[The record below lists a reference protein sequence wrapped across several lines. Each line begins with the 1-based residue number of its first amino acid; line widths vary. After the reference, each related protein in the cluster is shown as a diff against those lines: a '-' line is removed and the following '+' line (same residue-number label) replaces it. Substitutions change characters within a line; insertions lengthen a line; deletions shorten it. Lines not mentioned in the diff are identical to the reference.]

1 MAGGI
6 DGCFTAGTVKPAL
19 APLPQSASHVWRRVG
34 KSMGSLRRR
43 GRIGRALRAGLP
55 ALILSAGL
63 SPALAAKLIAAKGS
77 ETSGYGRIVLTF
89 DKPVPVKATVS
100 GGVLV
105 LGYGERTAAGPE
117 RLAEDLPAYVASAR
131 RDPDGTG
138 LRLALQ
144 RPYRANVQM
153 AGERVFVDL
162 LPEGWNGLPPPLPPE
177 VVADLAGRA
186 QAAEE
191 ALKARLPI
199 PARKTLALELG
210 RLPTLTRLSLRLPD
224 DAIAAVTAEGDT
236 TRLRVA
242 GLWTIDATGAR
253 GRPRP
258 GLAKLASESDDA
270 SASLIVTPAEGFVVT
285 SEREDGAIT
294 LDLVRK
300 RVPVAVKA
308 KPTEIPGPA
317 AADVA
322 QAKIEQAKIGQGESE
337 QSEAAQ
343 PQIAQA
349 QALQSKPADP
359 KPPAMPAPRLN
370 EAVTDETG
378 VAGPPRRRAGAGLV
392 FPFHTLPPAVLLER
406 GGIAT
411 LAFETAEPVALP
423 SPASGF
429 TRIGEARRIGPL
441 TLLRFSMPP
450 GRLIDLAAVSAGT
463 GLAWEL
469 SAGDVLSP
477 SGTLD
482 PERRPDAAGRIGV
495 SVALPRPGSATWV
508 DLDGERVALVTSAA
522 RRPVGN
528 PKSRR
533 FVDFEI
539 LPSRHG
545 LAVLA
550 GADDL
555 AVRPDLDGV
564 TIGREGG
571 LSASAAV
578 RKPDATLAEAGPL
591 AVPRES
597 WEQARFGAVR
607 DTLRGLAAVASE
619 APLAERGPARLALAR
634 AAFAN
639 GFDPEGLSVL
649 EIAAAD
655 DPLLAS
661 RRETAI
667 LRGLALVRL
676 GRSEEARRALAGE
689 RLAQDPEAALWR
701 AVAAAGAADWKAAE
715 TGFLKV
721 LPFAERYPDDLA
733 LPIRV
738 LAAESAIET
747 GDVETASARAADLRD
762 VAAPLRDRLALVR
775 ARVVEAAGQT
785 EAALDAYARLAE
797 AAERPVAVDATL
809 RGALLARGAGKLT
822 PDAAIERLERLAL
835 TWRGGPTEEGITAG
849 LARLYLGAGRWRDGF
864 NAVRRANGLAPNAA
878 ITRAV
883 TAEAQAAFDDLY
895 LGSKGEKLSGI
906 EAVAL
911 YFDFRD
917 LAPIG
922 RRGDEVV
929 RRLADRLVGLDLLDS
944 ASDLLQHQIDH
955 RLTGPARAAVATRLA
970 TVRLMDAKPMMAL
983 AALDATDLPELPGDL
998 KRARGLIRARALSDL
1013 TRTDL
1018 ALESI
1023 EDETGADI
1031 ERLRADILWGARR
1044 WREAGEA
1051 HEALLGET
1059 WRFADRLDAASRADA
1074 VRAAIAYDLAGEA
1087 IGLERL
1093 KAKFSGAMAQGPD
1106 ARTFALLTAS
1116 DAVRKPGF
1124 REIAAQATKAE
1135 TLSAFLAEYRKRYP
1149 DAAVPNRGGPD
1160 TSGAGEPAKE
1170 TRAATPG
1177 TPPG

>member
-1 MAGGI
+1 
-6 DGCFTAGTVKPAL
+6 
-19 APLPQSASHVWRRVG
+19 
-34 KSMGSLRRR
+34 MGSVRRR

-55 ALILSAGL
+55 ALILSSGL
-63 SPALAAKLIAAKGS
+63 SPALAAKLIAARGS

-89 DKPVPVKATVS
+89 DRPVPVRATVA

-105 LGYGERTAAGPE
+105 LGYGERTGPGPE
-117 RLAEDLPAYVASAR
+117 RLAEDLPAYIASTR

-144 RPYRANVQM
+144 RPYRANVQQ

-162 LPEGWNGLPPPLPPE
+162 LPEGWSGMPPPLPPE
-177 VVADLAGRA
+177 VVADLARRA

-191 ALKARLPI
+191 ALKARLPV
-199 PARKTLALELG
+199 PSRKALALELA

-224 DAIAAVTAEGDT
+224 EAAATVTAEGGS

-242 GLWTIDATGAR
+242 GLWTIDATEAR

-258 GLAKLASESDDA
+258 GLAKLATESDEA
-270 SASLIVTPAEGFVVT
+270 SASLLVTPAEGFLVT

-294 LDLVRK
+294 LDLVR
-300 RVPVAVKA
+300 RKA
-308 KPTEIPGPA
+308 APAAKAEPTGITGPA
-317 AADVA
+317 AADTA
-322 QAKIEQAKIGQGESE
+322 QGETVRGE
-337 QSEAAQ
+337 TAQ
-343 PQIAQA
+343 IPTAQTRPPQIPTPQA
-349 QALQSKPADP
+349 QTAPPKPADP
-359 KPPAMPAPRLN
+359 KPPEKAAPRPA
-370 EAVTDETG
+370 EAAADETAL
-378 VAGPPRRRAGAGLV
+378 AGPPQRRAGAGLV
-392 FPFHTLPPAVLLER
+392 FPFRTLPPAALFER
-406 GGIAT
+406 GGVAT
-411 LAFETAEPVALP
+411 LAFETAEPVAVP
-423 SPASGF
+423 SATPGF
-429 TRIGEARRIGPL
+429 TPVGEPRRTGPL
-441 TLLRFSMPP
+441 TLLRFSVPP
-450 GRLIDLAAVSAGT
+450 GRLVDLAAVSVVTSVGT
-463 GLAWEL
+463 GPAWEL
-469 SAGDVLSP
+469 SVGDVLSP
-477 SGTLD
+477 SGTLE

-495 SVALPRPGSATWV
+495 SVALPRPGSATWL

-522 RRPVGN
+522 QRPVGS

-550 GADDL
+550 AADDL
-555 AVRPDLDGV
+555 AVRPEIDGV
-564 TIGREGG
+564 AIGREGG
-571 LSASAAV
+571 LSASPAA
-578 RKPDATLAEAGPL
+578 RKPDATLAEAGTL
-591 AVPRES
+591 AVPRDS
-597 WEQARFGAVR
+597 WEQARLGAVR
-607 DTLRGLAAVASE
+607 DTLRRLAAAAAE
-619 APLAERGPARLALAR
+619 APPAERGPARLALAH
-634 AAFAN
+634 ADFAN
-639 GFDPEGLSVL
+639 GLDPEGLSVL
-649 EIAAAD
+649 EVAAAD

-667 LRGLALVRL
+667 LRGLALARL
-676 GRSEEARRALAGE
+676 GRSEDARRALAGE

-715 TGFLKV
+715 TGFLTV
-721 LPFAERYPDDLA
+721 LPLAERYPDDVA
-733 LPIRV
+733 WPIRV

-747 GDVETASARAADLRD
+747 GDAETASARATDRRDL
-762 VAAPLRDRLALVR
+762 APLLRDRLALVR
-775 ARVVEAAGQT
+775 ARVAEATGQT
-785 EAALDAYARLAE
+785 AAALDAYARLAD
-797 AAERPVAVDATL
+797 AGERPVAADASL
-809 RGALLARGAGKLT
+809 RGTLLARGAGKLT

-835 TWRGGPTEEGITAG
+835 TWHGGPTEEGITAG
-849 LARLYLGAGRWRDGF
+849 LARLRLGAGRWRDAF
-864 NAVRRANGLAPNAA
+864 NAVRRANAMAPNAA

-895 LGSKGEKLSGI
+895 LGAKGDKLSGI

-944 ASDLLQHQIDH
+944 AADLLQHQIDN

-970 TVRLMDAKPMMAL
+970 TVRLMDAKPILAL

-1023 EDETGADI
+1023 EGESGPDI

-1051 HEALLGET
+1051 HEALLGEA
-1059 WRFADRLDAASRADA
+1059 WRSGKGLDEASRANA
-1074 VRAAIAYDLAGEA
+1074 VRAAIAYDLAGEP

-1093 KAKFSGAMAQGPD
+1093 KAKFAGTMAQGPD
-1106 ARTFALLTAS
+1106 ARTFALLTAA
-1116 DAVRKPGF
+1116 DAARRPGF
-1124 REIAAQATKAE
+1124 REIAARATKAE
-1135 TLSAFLAEYRKRYP
+1135 TLSAFLAEYRRRYP
-1149 DAAVPNRGGPD
+1149 DAAVPDRGNPE
-1160 TSGAGEPAKE
+1160 SPGAGEPAKE
-1170 TRAATPG
+1170 TRADVPG